1 MPDEVTGLP
10 RFSWKPAIGMA
21 ADGPKILPTTLS
33 PEGTGQDLSTRTTM
47 TSIRQFC
54 TFRLGDFRMGVDV
67 REVQEVLRYQEMTRV
82 PLAPGVVRGL
92 INLRGQIVM
101 AIDLRRRLQLPDRPD
116 DQLPT
121 NVIVRTVD
129 GAVSFL
135 VDELC
140 DVLEIEGSTLEPPP
154 DTLDGFARDLI
165 VGVHMLDSQMLLIL
179 DTDRLADLDTL
190 PSPARSAE
198 RPSEEGRAQS

>member
-1 MPDEVTGLP
+1 
-10 RFSWKPAIGMA
+10 
-21 ADGPKILPTTLS
+21 
-33 PEGTGQDLSTRTTM
+33 M

-54 TFRLGDFRMGVDV
+54 TFRLGDFYMGVDV

-82 PLAPGVVRGL
+82 PLAPSVVRGL

-101 AIDLRRRLQLPDRPD
+101 AIDLRRRLELPDRPD

-121 NVIVRTVD
+121 NVIVRTHE

-140 DVLEIEGSTLEPPP
+140 DVMEVDGSTLEPPP
-154 DTLDGFARDLI
+154 DTLDGIARDLI
-165 VGVHMLDSQMLLIL
+165 AGVHMLDGRMLLIL
-179 DTDRLADLDTL
+179 HTDRLAN
-190 PSPARSAE
+190 PNHHA
-198 RPSEEGRAQS
+198 